1 MYVGCYSEA
10 WPHNRIMMLYTT
22 RLSWPT
28 YLPCTFLY
36 IIWCVQTADRRWS
49 AKIFCVKEVS
59 DSFSVDHPIY
69 HSSGW
74 QPAPSLINLSAVL
87 SFLLPLEGNHLPL
100 WISAVLPPR
109 ITSSPTSDSRN
120 DTLEMQW
127 EDFAG
132 QFCIEIL
139 RYSLRLIFT
148 GSVSYRPDHP
158 LPSHHVFLLRLA
170 ASEGCLPQATC
181 LSNSEPW
188 IIIFCCLFSYFV

>member
-1 MYVGCYSEA
+1 
-10 WPHNRIMMLYTT
+10 MMH
-22 RLSWPT
+22 P
-28 YLPCTFLY
+28 
-36 IIWCVQTADRRWS
+36 DRRQERECKDLLCQGGEQLS
-49 AKIFCVKEVS
+49 LS
-59 DSFSVDHPIY
+59 LSVDHPS

-74 QPAPSLINLSAVL
+74 QPALSLINLSAVL

-100 WISAVLPPR
+100 WISPALPPH
-109 ITSSPTSDSRN
+109 ITSSPTSCSCS

-127 EDFAG
+127 GDFAG

-158 LPSHHVFLLRLA
+158 LPSRHVFPLRLA
-170 ASEGCLPQATC
+170 AFKGCLPQATC

-188 IIIFCCLFSYFV
+188 IIIFCSLFSYFV